1 MYIGYKEL
9 FLHELYIYT
18 NYYLKGTS
26 MGIFD
31 KFKKKIEKEEP
42 KAEEVVMD
50 GWKAIEAECLKLYPG
65 QTDPKHYGTLISWR
79 LGGNDPLDGIS
90 IYDGGDYYHFVTYGL
105 SELYEKE
112 FKNKEYSGYGFELTV
127 KLKKG
132 GLEDEEA
139 AIRGMCGILQAIAR
153 LTYNEGEIFQPD
165 EYIYTG
171 QTSGMDP
178 KGQSLIT
185 GFITHLDK
193 LGEINTPNGKLQFV
207 ELIGVT
213 DAELKAIID
222 KKLNVMELFDRLGS
236 ECTDY
241 KRESLF

>member
-1 MYIGYKEL
+1 
-9 FLHELYIYT
+9 
-18 NYYLKGTS
+18 
-26 MGIFD
+26 MGLLD
-31 KFKKKIEKEEP
+31 KFKKKTEKEEP
-42 KAEEVVMD
+42 KVDEVVMD
-50 GWKAIEAECLKLYPG
+50 GWKAIEDVCLNMYPG
-65 QTDPKHYGTLISWR
+65 QTDPKHYGTIIPWS

-90 IYDGGDYYHFVTYGL
+90 IYEGEDYYHFVTYGL

-127 KLKKG
+127 KLKKD

-139 AIRGMCGILQAIAR
+139 AIRGMCGILQAIAK
-153 LTYNEGEIFQPD
+153 LTYKDGEIFQPD

-171 QTSGMDP
+171 QTTGMDP
-178 KGQSLIT
+178 NGKSMIT
-185 GFITHLDK
+185 GFITQLDK
-193 LGEINTPNGKLQFV
+193 LGEIETPNGKLQFV

-222 KKLNVMELFDRLGS
+222 KKLNVEELFQRLGS
-236 ECTDY
+236 DYTDY

>member
-1 MYIGYKEL
+1 M
-9 FLHELYIYT
+9 
-18 NYYLKGTS
+18 
-26 MGIFD
+26 
-31 KFKKKIEKEEP
+31 
-42 KAEEVVMD
+42 
-50 GWKAIEAECLKLYPG
+50 
-65 QTDPKHYGTLISWR
+65 
-79 LGGNDPLDGIS
+79 
-90 IYDGGDYYHFVTYGL
+90 
-105 SELYEKE
+105 
-112 FKNKEYSGYGFELTV
+112 

-178 KGQSLIT
+178 KGQSLIA

-222 KKLNVMELFDRLGS
+222 KKLNVVDLFDRLVS